1 MLHAQPVRMAIV
13 TRTVIRGYSLITS
26 SKLGVGGG
34 GVSQKMT
41 KNDRGV
47 DGDLGK
53 DDNDREED
61 NSRKTMLIE
70 K

>member
-1 MLHAQPVRMAIV
+1 MAIV
-13 TRTVIRGYSLITS
+13 TRTVIRGYTLITS

-41 KNDRGV
+41 KKARGAV
-47 DGDLGK
+47 GIWEK
-53 DDNDREED
+53 MADDNDREGD